1 MERLVEIHK
10 KEYDTEPDVIVSA
23 PGRFHL
29 LGEHTWYFKDK
40 TLSMAVDLPVYIAA
54 SARKDSSL
62 RFFFYQVNER
72 KRGNVSTLKF
82 RREDRWANTL
92 KAVIDGFNSC
102 GFACKGMNVTIY
114 TEILPSAGFGITT
127 AMKVATALVCKQ
139 LFHHPCS
146 DAQIL
151 QVLERG
157 NKFFLNTGN
166 YIADLYAALYAQKDT
181 CLLTDHAKNMH
192 TTVPFKFD
200 GYSVLLTDAR
210 VPRIS
215 VWDEETLRT
224 AENFILMAEL
234 KIQKKGFWVYED
246 SDVEINDIFCG
257 LSEETRRRLQCIM
270 KEHHSVMDAAE
281 GMRNGDFSLFARA
294 VNKSHEAMRDLYT
307 ISCPEIDWLVKR
319 VLEFEVT
326 TSRKPTACSRI
337 TGKGFG
343 RCLYTILKTSDVE
356 SYKKKMSE
364 YERIFGFH
372 PVCYEVKPAGA
383 AAVLKV

>member
-157 NKFFLNTGN
+157 NKFFLNT
-166 YIADLYAALYAQKDT
+166 
-181 CLLTDHAKNMH
+181 
-192 TTVPFKFD
+192 
-200 GYSVLLTDAR
+200 
-210 VPRIS
+210 
-215 VWDEETLRT
+215 
-224 AENFILMAEL
+224 
-234 KIQKKGFWVYED
+234 
-246 SDVEINDIFCG
+246 
-257 LSEETRRRLQCIM
+257 
-270 KEHHSVMDAAE
+270 
-281 GMRNGDFSLFARA
+281 
-294 VNKSHEAMRDLYT
+294 
-307 ISCPEIDWLVKR
+307 
-319 VLEFEVT
+319 
-326 TSRKPTACSRI
+326 
-337 TGKGFG
+337 
-343 RCLYTILKTSDVE
+343 
-356 SYKKKMSE
+356 
-364 YERIFGFH
+364 
-372 PVCYEVKPAGA
+372 
-383 AAVLKV
+383 